1 MRRIR
6 CVSVAILKTLVLIGV
21 CGHGLAAPKLNLPGA
36 PNGAIAPTPPPP
48 SAPVITGL
56 SYSGNCVKKN
66 ATFSILGRNF
76 AAQPGKGIGLL
87 VPASVPGGGHVHI
100 NVLLWTDQK
109 ITARLPSND
118 PKVKGGG
125 RYRVG
130 VELKSSHSWLSNAT
144 KSFTVCGS
152 VPSPA
157 LKTRDPARAVT
168 EPTGGIRP
176 VPGGFSADP
185 GGSGPEQDPT
195 DFDMPVM
202 DQVPINS
209 GGGLLGGELPPPP
222 EDLPPPPPANDRR
235 VVPRELVA
243 VSANMAEAQ
252 ALARNARA
260 RGLKVI
266 RRRNLGSLGLV
277 VSVIRVPEGV
287 NTAATL
293 KNLRKAAPKL
303 LVDSQHRLTMQGDE
317 SKRYGTKLI
326 GWRPA
331 AHSDGAGMR
340 VGLVDTAVDT
350 AHPALRGQS
359 ITTRSFVTPGIPQAQ
374 PAHGTAIASLLVANP
389 EQKSFVG
396 LLPGARLYAANVFR
410 ARGKRDIDT
419 TAEWVVLALDW
430 LASQRIQIIN
440 LSLGGPR
447 NLLLEV
453 AVGKLLQRGVVIVAA
468 AGNAGPKA
476 APIYPA
482 AQKGVIA
489 VTAVDAEYNVY
500 PRANRGNYISL
511 AAPGVDVWAAK
522 PGGSGAYV
530 SGTSYAVPF
539 VTASLIAAKMAK
551 PKTSWRTLRTRL
563 ERQARDL
570 GSPGKDPV
578 FGWGLVQAP
587 RASIDAKK

>member
-1 MRRIR
+1 MRRLR
-6 CVSVAILKTLVLIGV
+6 SASVAVLKALILIGV
-21 CGHGLAAPKLNLPGA
+21 SSHVLAAPKLSLPGA
-36 PNGAIAPTPPPP
+36 PKAEMAPTPPPP

-56 SYSGNCVKKN
+56 SYSGSCVKKN
-66 ATFSILGRNF
+66 GSFAILGRNF
-76 AAQPGKGIGLL
+76 GAQPGKGIALL
-87 VPASVPGGGHVHI
+87 GSAHVHI
-100 NVLLWTDQK
+100 QVLSWANQK

-118 PKVKGGG
+118 PKIKYGQL
-125 RYRVG
+125 YRIG
-130 VELKSSHSWLSNAT
+130 VELKSSHSWLSNT
-144 KSFTVCGS
+144 NKSFTVCSSG
-152 VPSPA
+152 PLMQAPKPA
-157 LKTRDPARAVT
+157 GGVT
-168 EPTGGIRP
+168 AP
-176 VPGGFSADP
+176 PGGTGPDP
-185 GGSGPEQDPT
+185 GGSDSEQDST
-195 DFDMPVM
+195 DYDMSAPG
-202 DQVPINS
+202 QVPRS
-209 GGGLLGGELPPPP
+209 SGGLLGGELPPPP
-222 EDLPPPPPANDRR
+222 EDLPPPPPAQDKR

-277 VSVIRVPEGV
+277 ISVIRVPEGV

-303 LVDSQHRLTMQGDE
+303 LVDSQHRLSLQGDE
-317 SKRYGTKLI
+317 SKHYGTKLI

-331 AHSDGAGMR
+331 AHSGGAGMR
-340 VGLVDTAVDT
+340 IGLVDTAVET

-359 ITTRSFVTPGIPQAQ
+359 ITTRSFVTTGIPQAP

-389 EQKSFVG
+389 EQKNFVG

-430 LASQRIQIIN
+430 LASQRVQVIN

-522 PGGSGAYV
+522 PGGAGAYV

-539 VTASLIAAKMAK
+539 VTASLVAAKMAK
-551 PKTSWRTLRTRL
+551 PKSSWRALRTKL
-563 ERQARDL
+563 QRQARDL
-570 GSPGKDPV
+570 GPPGKDAV
-578 FGWGLVQAP
+578 FGWGLVQA
-587 RASIDAKK
+587 R